1 MNIASKLFTILASVI
16 ILHLLDLKFLQLSL
30 LLLVYAG
37 EIAIQDSYQQR
48 VPEPGPSRKRIR
60 NVDKQGMCSSVADG
74 KGILP
79 KIQCLSGRGRAHSM
93 TRKAI
98 TACHILRSLRKGNYI
113 SHAKSKEAASEKK
126 RSRVSKNKATHPPS
140 KNQFQS
146 GTGKSCGKKLTPK
159 EEMDCSFTN
168 LKKSHSQSH
177 SKATETTFQ
186 KKTGPPQSNH
196 QDSDAVSVGLVA
208 EPTEGNFNSRLNEP
222 PLTETVNAPNEK
234 LRSQVSSLPTTAAEH
249 QTPQEPSIQFLQAVS
264 SDPNLS
270 SSHTKRDSK
279 VILI

>member
-1 MNIASKLFTILASVI
+1 MASVI
-16 ILHLLDLKFLQLSL
+16 IFHLLDLKFLQLSL
-30 LLLVYAG
+30 VVVVYAG
-37 EIAIQDSYQQR
+37 AIAIQDSYQQR

-60 NVDKQGMCSSVADG
+60 YVDKQGMCSSVVDG

-79 KIQCLSGRGRAHSM
+79 KIQCLSGRGRAHSK
-93 TRKAI
+93 TRTAI

-113 SHAKSKEAASEKK
+113 SHPKSKEAASEKK
-126 RSRVSKNKATHPPS
+126 RSRVVSKNKATHPPS

-168 LKKSHSQSH
+168 LKKIHSQSH
-177 SKATETTFQ
+177 SEATETTFQ
-186 KKTGPPQSNH
+186 KKTGPPQSKH
-196 QDSDAVSVGLVA
+196 QDSDAVSVGLVV
-208 EPTEGNFNSRLNEP
+208 ESTEGNINSRSNEP
-222 PLTETVNAPNEK
+222 PLTETVNASNEK
-234 LRSQVSSLPTTAAEH
+234 LRSQVSSPPTKAADH
-249 QTPQEPSIQFLQAVS
+249 LTPREPSIQFPLQAVS